1 MDTLTPPL
9 TTLLLIRLSPPP
21 LSAIC
26 LRLPL
31 LAAFLLVA
39 PHQRTGTPP
48 AVADAL
54 IRAAHL
60 PALRTQCKYT

>member
-26 LRLPL
+26 LRLL
-31 LAAFLLVA
+31 LVAAFLVA

-48 AVADAL
+48 AVANAL

-60 PALRTQCKYT
+60 PALRTQCNYT

>member
-1 MDTLTPPL
+1 MDTLTLPL
-9 TTLLLIRLSPPP
+9 TTPLLIPLSPPP

-31 LAAFLLVA
+31 VAAFLLVA

-48 AVADAL
+48 AIANAL
-54 IRAAHL
+54 SRAAHL
-60 PALRTQCKYT
+60 PALRTQCKHT

>member
-9 TTLLLIRLSPPP
+9 TTPLLIRLSPPP

-31 LAAFLLVA
+31 VAAFLAAFLPVA
-39 PHQRTGTPP
+39 PHRLIGTPP
-48 AVADAL
+48 GITNAL
-54 IRAAHL
+54 IRAARL
-60 PALRTQCKYT
+60 PVL